1 MSPRLALCAVFALHL
16 AASGGCRT
24 TTSSVKQDDVVG
36 SSDAWRRI
44 QAERQAAREAFF
56 AGQRAAHDAF
66 LNTPMGYQG
75 TPAIVIGLL
84 ADVMPDLWGADA
96 VADGTGLTALVGD
109 FPAAL
114 HHGPAR
120 SGPFTIVAFS
130 CATCHAGRVRVNGE
144 EQVILGAPN
153 TRIDTAGFRAKLW
166 RTVNDP
172 RFNAAAF
179 RDALAKKRPGWLFG
193 DAGLEREAKETSAF
207 ESAAGQV
214 LEKIRAQIDRSHTS
228 IHKLLGSYTYRDDP
242 ALLDGGVPG
251 SIDAFGF
258 TVASQL
264 MPPDAAQLAPDE
276 LERAQRALLPTAPPM
291 IDIMS
296 IWRQDKRKRAQW
308 DGSIQAKLIRNLGA
322 ELGVIGSPALVNL
335 DNVRLL
341 TPFVAGMP
349 APVFPFEVD
358 LARAARGERIY
369 GQTCAPCHT
378 RERVLG
384 LDEIGTDPNRARSLT
399 ARSREGLIAALK
411 AACSDDALADCRAPD
426 EQIIED
432 RLENPGYVSL
442 PHDGLWARAPYL
454 HNGSVPTLY
463 HLLVPDERPKTFK
476 RGGSG
481 YDREKVGFDWTR
493 EGVDFSTS
501 RPGFANTGHADKD
514 IFFGGRDFAVDV
526 EARDDLLEY
535 LKTL

>member
-1 MSPRLALCAVFALHL
+1 MRLALCAVLVLHL
-16 AASGGCRT
+16 APMGGCRT
-24 TTSSVKQDDVVG
+24 TASSVKQDDIES

-56 AGQRAAHDAF
+56 AEQGTAHDAF

-75 TPAIVIGLL
+75 TPAIVIGLF

-120 SGPFTIVAFS
+120 SGAFTIVAFS
-130 CATCHAGRVRVNGE
+130 CATCHTGRVRVDGE
-144 EQVILGAPN
+144 EQLILGAPN
-153 TRIDTAGFRAKLW
+153 TRIDTAGYRSKLW

-179 RDALAKKRPGWLFG
+179 LDALAKKRPGWLFG
-193 DAGLEREAKETSAF
+193 DVGLEREAKETQAF
-207 ESAAGQV
+207 VATAAEV
-214 LEKIRAQIDRSHTS
+214 LDKIKTQIDRNRAS
-228 IHKLLGSYTYRDDP
+228 IQKVLGSYTYRDDP

-264 MPPDAAQLAPDE
+264 MPPDAASLAPDE
-276 LERAQRALLPTAPPM
+276 LASAQRALLPTSPPM

-341 TPFVAGMP
+341 TPFVASMP
-349 APVFPFEVD
+349 APVYPFAVD
-358 LARAARGERIY
+358 LAKAARGERIY
-369 GQTCAPCHT
+369 SQTCAACHT
-378 RERVLG
+378 RERIVR

-411 AACSDDALADCRAPD
+411 AACSDDTLPDCRAPD
-426 EQIIED
+426 EQILAD
-432 RLENPGYVSL
+432 RLADPGYVSL

-454 HNGSVPTLY
+454 HNGSIPTLY
-463 HLLVPDERPKTFK
+463 HLLVPDERPTAFK

-481 YDREKVGFDWTR
+481 YDQEKVGFDWTR
-493 EGVDFSTS
+493 EGVDFTTS

-514 IFFGGRDFAVDV
+514 IFFGGRDFAVEV